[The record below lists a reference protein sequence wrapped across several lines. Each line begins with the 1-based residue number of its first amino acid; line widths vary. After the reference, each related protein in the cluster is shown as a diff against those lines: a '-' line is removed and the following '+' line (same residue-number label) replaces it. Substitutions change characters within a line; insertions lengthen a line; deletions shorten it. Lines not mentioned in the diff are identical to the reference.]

1 MTQTPIKD
9 HPNLVK
15 NSSGVVINKDTSG
28 LAAAKARKQ
37 KQKQEKQEIDELKNK
52 VDRIESMLSTLI
64 DRFTEDG
71 K

>member
-1 MTQTPIKD
+1 MTETPIKD
-9 HPNLVK
+9 YPNLVK

-37 KQKQEKQEIDELKNK
+37 KQKQEKQELDELKNK

-64 DRFTEDG
+64 DKFTDDG